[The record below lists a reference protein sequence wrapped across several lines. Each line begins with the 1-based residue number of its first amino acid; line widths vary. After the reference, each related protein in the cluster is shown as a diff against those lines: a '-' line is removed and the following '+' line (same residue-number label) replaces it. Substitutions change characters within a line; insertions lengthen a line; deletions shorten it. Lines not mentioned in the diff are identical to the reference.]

1 MNNLLALFNL
11 SEITPTVV
19 LFSILGGL
27 GLFLYGMNLMS
38 SSLNRLAGSKLKT
51 IIKNATG
58 NIFKGFLIGIIITIV
73 IQSSSATTVIVV
85 GLISAGLIDLKH
97 AIPIMVGAHIG
108 TTVLAYII
116 SFDFVSTICLPL
128 IFIGA
133 FIILLIKNKRLK
145 VSGNIFMGL
154 GLIFFGLE
162 IMSLGFTSFAEQDWF
177 INVMNKLKDNAFLSF
192 FAGVVLTGL
201 IQSSGAFIGIVQ
213 ELYVS
218 SSSMA
223 LSSAIAL
230 VIGSN
235 IGTTV
240 TAFIASISG
249 NKTAKEAAL
258 SNTILVTLGAILFLP
273 FISPLTSLFQLIENS
288 IFQSR
293 SMFTIA
299 FFHTFFNVISSVM
312 ALSIIN
318 LVIILVKKILPD
330 KESDLL
336 KAQKLNNELIKT
348 PSLALE
354 NVKAAILEMNL
365 IVKRMYDL
373 SIMYFNENNQKYY
386 DEINALEEKV
396 DLAEHLTHDYLMKMT
411 EGLLQEKES
420 YTQTKYVDVIRDF
433 ERIADHAVNFSEF
446 LYRYYDE
453 KIVMSDSMHMALQE
467 FFDIIATQINETI
480 ESFEKDD
487 KELAKKV
494 IDRENIVDKME
505 EEYRLNVHSYI
516 TPGQVTS
523 LDILYIDIV
532 SNLERISDHTT
543 NIAEMIIDPHMM
555 STIAQA
561 K

>member
-1 MNNLLALFNL
+1 MNNFLSLFDL
-11 SEITPTVV
+11 PEISPTIV
-19 LFSILGGL
+19 LFTILGGL

-38 SSLNRLAGSKLKT
+38 TSLNRLAGSKLKA
-51 IIKNATG
+51 IISKATG
-58 NIFKGFLIGIIITIV
+58 NIFKGFLIGILITVI

-85 GLISAGLIDLKH
+85 GLISAGLLDLKH
-97 AIPIMVGAHIG
+97 AIPIMIGAHIG

-128 IFIGA
+128 IFLGS
-133 FIILLIKNKRLK
+133 FIILLIKNRKVK

-162 IMSLGFTSFAEQDWF
+162 IMSLGFTSFAEQEWF
-177 INVMNKLKDNAFLSF
+177 VNTMRRLQDSTLLSF

-218 SSSMA
+218 SESMA

-235 IGTTV
+235 IGTTI

-249 NKTAKEAAL
+249 NKTSKEAAL

-273 FISPLTSLFQLIENS
+273 LIMPLTSLFSFIETS
-288 IFQSR
+288 LFPSR

-299 FFHTFFNVISSVM
+299 FFHTFFNVISSII
-312 ALSIIN
+312 ALSVIN
-318 LVIILVKKILPD
+318 LIILLVKKILPD

-336 KAQKLNNELIKT
+336 KAQMLNNELIKT

-354 NVKAAILEMNL
+354 NVRAAILEMNL
-365 IVKRMYDL
+365 IVKRMYEL
-373 SIMYFNENNQKYY
+373 SVMYFNENNHKYY
-386 DEINALEEKV
+386 DEINTLEEKV

-411 EGLLQEKES
+411 ESVLQEKES

-446 LYRYYDE
+446 LERYYDE
-453 KIVMSDSMHMALQE
+453 KIVMSNAMHIALQE
-467 FFDIIATQINETI
+467 FFDIISTQINETI
-480 ESFEKDD
+480 EAFENEDKD
-487 KELAKKV
+487 LAKKV
-494 IDRENIVDKME
+494 ITRETTVDQME

-543 NIAEMIIDPHMM
+543 NIAEMIIAPHMM
-555 STIAQA
+555 STIAES

>member
-1 MNNLLALFNL
+1 MNNFLSLFNL
-11 SEITPTVV
+11 PEISPTIV
-19 LFSILGGL
+19 LFTILGGL

-38 SSLNRLAGSKLKT
+38 TSLNRLAGSKLKA
-51 IIKNATG
+51 IISEATG
-58 NIFKGFLIGIIITIV
+58 NIFKGFLIGILITVI

-85 GLISAGLIDLKH
+85 GLISAGLLDLKH
-97 AIPIMVGAHIG
+97 AIPIMIGAHIG

-128 IFIGA
+128 IFLGS
-133 FIILLIKNKRLK
+133 FIILLIKNRKVK

-162 IMSLGFTSFAEQDWF
+162 IMSLGFTSFAEQEWF
-177 INVMNKLKDNAFLSF
+177 VNTMRRLQDSTLLSF

-218 SSSMA
+218 SESMA

-235 IGTTV
+235 IGTTI

-249 NKTAKEAAL
+249 NKTSKEAAL

-273 FISPLTSLFQLIENS
+273 FTMPLTSLFSFIETS
-288 IFQSR
+288 LFHSR

-299 FFHTFFNVISSVM
+299 FFHTFFNVISSVI
-312 ALSIIN
+312 ALSVIN
-318 LVIILVKKILPD
+318 LIILLVKKILPD

-336 KAQKLNNELIKT
+336 KAQMLNNELIKT

-354 NVKAAILEMNL
+354 NVRAAILEMNL
-365 IVKRMYDL
+365 IVKRMYEL
-373 SIMYFNENNQKYY
+373 SVMYFNENNHKYY
-386 DEINALEEKV
+386 DEINTLEEKV

-411 EGLLQEKES
+411 ESVLQEKES

-446 LYRYYDE
+446 LERYYDE
-453 KIVMSDSMHMALQE
+453 KIVMSNAMHIALQE
-467 FFDIIATQINETI
+467 FFDIISTQINETI
-480 ESFEKDD
+480 EAFENEDKD
-487 KELAKKV
+487 LAKKV
-494 IDRENIVDKME
+494 ITRETTVDQME

-555 STIAQA
+555 STIAES